1 VSRAG
6 RYTSPMP
13 VAPPLLPLPARTEYL
28 VAEGGGASARCAEA
42 AYPAGLRI
50 GVHAHERL
58 SLTAI
63 AAGGFDE
70 LAGARGVLACGPG
83 SVVLRPRG
91 HAHANAVGRTG
102 ARDLEVEFDRRVSET
117 LPAAWTGADTV
128 VLRHPRADAAV
139 RAIRRELRATDG
151 ARSLV
156 LEGLAL
162 ELLGTC
168 VRARERDARGP
179 VPRWLVR
186 VRERIEAGF
195 HGPLRFERL
204 AEEVGVH
211 PVHLA
216 RAFRAHYGDSPGAWL
231 RRLRV
236 RFAADELRRR
246 PDRPLSEIAAAAGF
260 SDHSHF
266 ARVFRAETGE
276 TPSRWRARS

>member
-1 VSRAG
+1 
-6 RYTSPMP
+6 MP
-13 VAPPLLPLPARTEYL
+13 LPPPLLPLPARTEYL

-42 AYPAGLRI
+42 AYPPGLRI
-50 GVHAHERL
+50 GAHAHERL
-58 SLTAI
+58 CLTAI

-70 LAGARGVLACGPG
+70 RRGARPALACGPG
-83 SVVLRPRG
+83 SIVLRPRG
-91 HAHANAVGRTG
+91 HAHANAIGRAG
-102 ARDLEVEFDRRVSET
+102 ARDLEVEFDARVADALE
-117 LPAAWTGADTV
+117 AAWTGADAV

-151 ARSLV
+151 ARGLV

-179 VPRWLVR
+179 APRWLVR

-195 HGPLRFERL
+195 RETLRFDRL
-204 AEEVGVH
+204 AEEAGVH

-216 RAFRAHYGDSPGAWL
+216 RAFRGHYGDAPGAYL

-246 PDRPLSEIAAAAGF
+246 PERSLSEIAAAAGF